1 VRIKHGQLHILFRK
15 DPNNWHCGGQGSKAL
30 LSSVKITNA
39 CPTTK
44 ESWRLMHPINYG
56 NSQRIKMSNRED
68 EEVEKEVGGYCSSRH
83 ASVITR
89 QKERGKK
96 V

>member
-1 VRIKHGQLHILFRK
+1 MRIKHGQLHILFRK
-15 DPNNWHCGGQGSKAL
+15 APTQLAL
-30 LSSVKITNA
+30 RRSGVQSPAIGSVKITNA

-56 NSQRIKMSNRED
+56 NSQRIKISNRED
-68 EEVEKEVGGYCSSRH
+68 EEVEKKVGGYCSRH